1 MITWIKVRTAP
12 GLEGSPS
19 VSAGQSC
26 DMMFA
31 SRVCKGCVDLLH
43 LLAEK
48 QKEIKLDLKVLKHFL
63 LR

>member
-1 MITWIKVRTAP
+1 MRTAP

-31 SRVCKGCVDLLH
+31 SRVCKDCVNLLH

-48 QKEIKLDLKVLKHFL
+48 QKGIKLDLKVLKHFL
-63 LR
+63 LK